1 MMFAVSDFRGDALQ
15 AVTVARN
22 EVVKFLRSRKF
33 VLFGALVAAMLV
45 LTTALP
51 YLLGDGISGSAGD
64 VFSNYMGY
72 TLLLVLLGATLFAS
86 YTIVSEFEERTA
98 LILFTRPIRRSTV
111 FVGKFVA
118 CFVLTGAVMVA
129 YYIVAVAVAFA
140 VTGGLVTSFL
150 PSLAMCLAYVFATT
164 GVAML
169 ISSVMKKGGTAAI
182 LTFVTILLLISV
194 VSAVISASGTD
205 PWFMLDTASN
215 AVTNSIPEYVES
227 SNAMMGELGQELGVS
242 MDGSMVEVADCVKSG
257 AVMIAW
263 GVVTLALS
271 YIAFSRREF

>member
-1 MMFAVSDFRGDALQ
+1 MMFAVSDLRGDALQ

-111 FVGKFVA
+111 FVGKFAA
-118 CFVLTGAVMVA
+118 CLILTGAVMVA

-242 MDGSMVEVADCVKSG
+242 VDGSMIEVADCVKSG

-263 GVVTLALS
+263 GVATLALS

>member
-64 VFSNYMGY
+64 VFSNYM
-72 TLLLVLLGATLFAS
+72 VLSPSLFAS

-150 PSLAMCLAYVFATT
+150 PSMAMCLAYVFATT

-242 MDGSMVEVADCVKSG
+242 VDGSMVEVADCVKSG

-263 GVVTLALS
+263 GVATLALS

>member
-45 LTTALP
+45 LTTVLP
-51 YLLGDGISGSAGD
+51 Y
-64 VFSNYMGY
+64 
-72 TLLLVLLGATLFAS
+72 LLGATLFAS

-129 YYIVAVAVAFA
+129 YYIVAVAVALA

-227 SNAMMGELGQELGVS
+227 SNAMMGELGQELGVPV
-242 MDGSMVEVADCVKSG
+242 DGSMIEVADCVKSG

-263 GVVTLALS
+263 GVATLALS